1 MLFKFFPS
9 PTLSGCRT
17 QNTHMSSGLCL
28 LDELDEVLAASSTAP
43 APRAAPA
50 APAAAPPALPPPAAI
65 ERVAIV
71 QAQTRLDS
79 SGARFGSFTVRAL
92 LDGGGAL
99 ETERRYSDFVALHS
113 ELATALALDDAF
125 PVAASALPFSLLSAR
140 AELLRRHEL
149 QQYLRDVTARAAGS
163 PAPAPLLA
171 FLQPPPFT
179 ATATP
184 AAECVAALPTA
195 GSRTALAI
203 LRAHLSN
210 GALQR
215 AAAERIASLSE
226 GGEATSAQAELVVA
240 GAAEALT
247 AALKRAAQ
255 PAGGLRAT
263 LSGPP
268 TGHEAAAAA
277 CRALCA
283 LSCGAPARRAPASVS
298 LGSLARTATGTSLR
312 LPAMARRGARGA
324 RAVRRAAAPLRRDGA
339 RAVRSRPFRDHSA
352 TRP

>member
-1 MLFKFFPS
+1 
-9 PTLSGCRT
+9 
-17 QNTHMSSGLCL
+17 MSSGLCL

-339 RAVRSRPFRDHSA
+339 RAVRSRPFRDLSA